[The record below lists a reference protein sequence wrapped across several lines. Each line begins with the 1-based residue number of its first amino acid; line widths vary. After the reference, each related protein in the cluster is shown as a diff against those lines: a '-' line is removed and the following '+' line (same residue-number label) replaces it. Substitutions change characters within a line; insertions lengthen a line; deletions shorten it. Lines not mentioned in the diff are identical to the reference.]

1 MPSGLVVK
9 VNNFGFALTFTILNA
24 DGKPRDLTGETA
36 TLWVFT
42 QEEDPTVSFSGTCIT
57 SVDPVTGIRC
67 IAIYM
72 VQQSDFS
79 IIGTFDAEVE
89 MTTGFAPTY
98 TYLED
103 TETFSI
109 NVIAAHPR
117 P

>member
-24 DGKPRDLTGETA
+24 DGTPRDLTGETA

-42 QEEDPTVSFSGTCIT
+42 QEEEPTISFSGTCTT

-67 IAIYM
+67 ICTYIVA
-72 VQQSDFS
+72 QGDFS
-79 IIGTFDAEVE
+79 ITGTFDAEVE
-89 MTTGFAPTY
+89 MTTGFAPIY

-109 NVIAAHPR
+109 NVIARHPV

>member
-9 VNNFGFALTFTILNA
+9 VNNFGFALTFTIVNA
-24 DGKPRDLTGETA
+24 DGTVRDLSGETL
-36 TLWVFT
+36 TIYCWT
-42 QEEDPTVSFSGTCIT
+42 QEEDPTLQFSGTCT
-57 SVDPVTGIRC
+57 SALTATGVC
-67 IAIYM
+67 TYM
-72 VQQSDFS
+72 VQQTDFS
-79 IIGTFDAEVE
+79 ITGTFDAEIE
-89 MTTGFAPTY
+89 MTAGTPTP